1 MNDRRISKIAR
12 LVQKALG
19 EIFQRQTQAMPGVI
33 VSVTRVAPSPDLSFC
48 KVYLSIFPSERA
60 EEIITAT
67 QRNAAQVRYALSVE
81 LKSQLRVI
89 PELVFIVDDTLD
101 YLDNIDR
108 LLAK

>member
-19 EIFQRQTQAMPGVI
+19 EIFQRQTQTMPGVI

-67 QRNAAQVRYALSVE
+67 QRNAAQVRYALG
-81 LKSQLRVI
+81 VI

>member
-1 MNDRRISKIAR
+1 M
-12 LVQKALG
+12 QKALG
-19 EIFQRQTQAMPGVI
+19 EIFQRQTQTMPGVI
-33 VSVTRVAPSPDLSFC
+33 VSVTHVAPSPDLSFC

-67 QRNAAQVRYALSVE
+67 QRNAAQVRYALGVE

>member
-12 LVQKALG
+12 LIQKSLG
-19 EIFQRQTQAMPGVI
+19 ELFRKQTQMSPGVLI
-33 VSVTRVAPSPDLSFC
+33 SVTRVVPSPDLSFC
-48 KVYLSIFPSERA
+48 KVYLSIFPSEKAGEVHEQIRRA
-60 EEIITAT
+60 TA
-67 QRNAAQVRYALSVE
+67 QIRYALGVD
-81 LKSQLRVI
+81 LGSQLRVI